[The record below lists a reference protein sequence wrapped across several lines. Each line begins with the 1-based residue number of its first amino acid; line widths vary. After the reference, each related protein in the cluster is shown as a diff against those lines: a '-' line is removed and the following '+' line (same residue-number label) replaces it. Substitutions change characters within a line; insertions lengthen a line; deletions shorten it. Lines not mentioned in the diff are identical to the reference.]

1 MGKTLIKSVLA
12 LTALLAIAAC
22 SSSGCL
28 DNGSAIPLAGFYDS
42 ATGKGV
48 SLSTISVHGV
58 GAPADSALIRPG
70 NSASQL
76 YLPMHAGHPS
86 TTWVI
91 EYADEAIASPEYNDT
106 VTFAYESIPYFAS
119 EDCGAMYCY
128 RVNRLEHTTHLV
140 DSVVMVDSLI
150 TNVDIERIKI
160 YFRTAQEEP
169 AE

>member
-1 MGKTLIKSVLA
+1 MGKTLIQSVLA
-12 LTALLAIAAC
+12 LLAAATFAAC

-28 DNGSAIPLAGFYDS
+28 DNGSSIPLAGFYDS

-48 SLSTISVHGV
+48 SLSSITVHGV
-58 GAPADSALIRPG
+58 DAPADSALIRPG
-70 NSASQL
+70 TAASQL

-86 TTWVI
+86 TTWVL
-91 EYADEAIASPEYNDT
+91 EYADEPIASPEYNDT
-106 VTFAYESIPYFAS
+106 ITLAYESIPYFAS

-128 RVNRLEHTTHLV
+128 RVNSVKHTTHLV

-169 AE
+169 AQ